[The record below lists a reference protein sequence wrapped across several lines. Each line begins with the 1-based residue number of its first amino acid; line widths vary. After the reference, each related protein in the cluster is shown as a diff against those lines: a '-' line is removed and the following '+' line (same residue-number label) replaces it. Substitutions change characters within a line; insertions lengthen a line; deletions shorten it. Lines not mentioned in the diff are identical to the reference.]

1 MVVCAPRPCRRP
13 APGRVVRPARAVAH
27 APRRVR
33 AFLAELPDRTFGPA
47 IESYLARRG
56 SDPLDPGVA
65 ADLQTVLVSMYFE
78 RGDITRAERTA
89 WAEPLAQVKR
99 LHGWLLEVEHLLD
112 GSLLAEGEVM
122 SNVMVGTRLDRWR
135 ERMNTQL
142 TDGSLSPLEREC
154 LTQFLQ
160 VFSNL
165 RSHLVQCYDRQ
176 DFPRTNN
183 DMERSMR
190 GLKTQYRR
198 VSGRK
203 NWNAYLLRYGRCV
216 AYAAWWEQDAAHRQH
231 LEQQVGR
238 LNPTRWRELRQ
249 QINHVQSEQ
258 LIRFRFRHKRQ
269 SLLAS
274 LETRWATVTQS
285 VPLP

>member
-1 MVVCAPRPCRRP
+1 MSRLC
-13 APGRVVRPARAVAH
+13 GQK
-27 APRRVR
+27 
-33 AFLAELPDRTFGPA
+33 
-47 IESYLARRG
+47 LAR
-56 SDPLDPGVA
+56 
-65 ADLQTVLVSMYFE
+65 LQAIV
-78 RGDITRAERTA
+78 AERA
-89 WAEPLAQVKR
+89 CWAEPLAQVKR

-112 GSLLAEGEVM
+112 RSLGTEGEVM
-122 SNVMVGTRLDRWR
+122 NNLTVANRLDHWR
-135 ERMNTQL
+135 ERMSRQL
-142 TDGSLSPLEREC
+142 TDGSLSPLEQEGLC
-154 LTQFLQ
+154 EFLQ
-160 VFSNL
+160 VLSNL
-165 RSHLVQCYDRQ
+165 RPYLVQCYDHP

-183 DMERSMR
+183 DMERSIR

-203 NWNAYLLRYGRCV
+203 NWNAYLLRFGRCV

-238 LNPTRWRELRQ
+238 LNPTRWRVLRL
-249 QINHVQSEQ
+249 QINHAQSEQ

-274 LETRWATVTQS
+274 LETRWATASQS